1 MKQRILSALLVLSLL
16 LSLLPLGVQ
25 AEENGLIDS
34 ITADYEGVDE
44 SRLESISDLEAP
56 DGYTPDASVSFRQ
69 PPKRT
74 VTEGSCGDALTWS
87 FSDGELVISGTGA
100 MAEFE
105 GRNDAPWHDLGASV
119 KKITIQPG
127 VTSVSQFAFCDL
139 SSLTEVS
146 IPDTVTEIGR
156 MAFIC
161 CYSLISI
168 ALPEVVTE
176 IPYALFGDCLCL
188 SSVTAPG
195 VTTIGDYAF
204 QSTSITSFAITEK
217 LTNISNVAFFRT
229 PIEAFTVENGNPVFT
244 VSAGVLYTDAGN
256 TLFAYP
262 MGNPAGSF
270 SIPTTVTKV
279 GRAAFAYADH
289 LKQVTIPNS
298 VETLDQSAFQGAK
311 LTSVTIPD
319 SVTEVG
325 YFTFY
330 NSSLQSVTF
339 GTGLESTSYEMFE
352 SCTSLTEIHFPSTP
366 FRLYARTFAYCSS
379 LAEVTLPKN
388 VEEIGN
394 GCFGECRRL
403 RSFTGEGLKLIP
415 FQTLMNCSALEEV
428 TLPAVERIN
437 RAAFYGCTG
446 LKQVTLPASTTYVHN
461 VAFPADTQLIC
472 ENPELSKFGTNGL
485 ARIQAINISGT
496 DSYTEAYRVLEMV
509 NAERSKRGLTPLQM
523 DQTLLDC
530 AMQRA
535 AELSVLFSHTRP
547 DGACIFEMDPK
558 IYAENVAAGQSSA
571 AQVMD
576 SWMNSTGH
584 RENILTAEFQSIG
597 IGCFRIGNVY
607 YWTQNFGIAEAE
619 AAAMPE
625 DKTVTETI
633 RVGLYEIPEATIS
646 SGVDFSF
653 GGSDAPYTIDFA
665 VKLTSNSILKGE
677 TSQASVVVSN
687 SAFYVPVTIE
697 NTGCE
702 WSGSNEKVV
711 AVNESGLI
719 TAIGDGT
726 ADIHVKLGLIEQ
738 QTRITVGQEASNPEP
753 TDPKPDNPEPTDPKP
768 DNPEPTDPK
777 PSEPCDGGADCPSR
791 RFVDVNTKE
800 WYHPYVDYAVT
811 HGLFGGTSGNTFE
824 PETAM
829 TRAMLVT
836 VLWRYEGQPKGYQNT
851 FSDVNAKDGS
861 WYIDAVAWAA
871 ANGVVNGV
879 GNGKFDPEGK
889 ITREQMAAILFRYA
903 QKKGIDT
910 SKRGNLS
917 AFPDANQISAYA
929 KEAVYW
935 TVGEGIIN
943 GSDGKLLPQGN
954 ATRAQ
959 VATILMRYIENI
971 VNK

>member
-1 MKQRILSALLVLSLL
+1 MKQRVLSVLLILSLL
-16 LSLLPLGVQ
+16 LSMLPLAVQ
-25 AEENGLIDS
+25 AEENGFVDS
-34 ITADYEGVDE
+34 AAAVSEGSEGE
-44 SRLESISDLEAP
+44 SLEALSDLEAP
-56 DGYTPDASVSFRQ
+56 NGYTLDESASH
-69 PPKRT
+69 PPYPKRT
-74 VTEGSCGDALTWS
+74 ATEGTCGEALTWS

-100 MAEFE
+100 MTEFE
-105 GRNDAPWHDLGASV
+105 EMRDAPWYGLGASV
-119 KKITIQPG
+119 KKVTVCSG

-139 SSLTEVS
+139 TGLETVSL
-146 IPDTVTEIGR
+146 PDTVTVIGK
-156 MAFIC
+156 MAFVC
-161 CYSLISI
+161 CASLTSVV
-168 ALPEVVTE
+168 LPAAVKE
-176 IPYALFGDCLCL
+176 IPYALFGDCASLT
-188 SSVTAPG
+188 SVTAPG
-195 VTTIGDYAF
+195 VTSIGDFAF
-204 QSTSITSFAITEK
+204 QDTSMTSFEVSK
-217 LTNISNVAFFRT
+217 QLTDISSLAFFKT
-229 PIEAFTVENGNPVFT
+229 PIEAFTVEAGNPVYT
-244 VSAGVLYTDAGN
+244 ASAGVLYTDAGK

-262 MGNPAGSF
+262 QGNPTDYF
-270 SIPTTVTKV
+270 RIPTTVKKV
-279 GRAAFAYADH
+279 GKYAFSYTYA
-289 LKQVTIPNS
+289 LTQVVIPNS
-298 VETLDQSAFQGAK
+298 VEVLEESAFQGAG
-311 LTSVTIPD
+311 LISVTIPN

-330 NSSLQSVTF
+330 KASLQVITF

-352 SCTSLTEIHFPSTP
+352 GCESLTTIRFPSTP
-366 FRLYARTFAYCSS
+366 FRLYARTFAYCGLLS
-379 LAEVTLPKN
+379 EVTLPKN
-388 VEEIGN
+388 VEEIGS

-403 RSFTGEGLKLIP
+403 RSFTGEGLNLIP
-415 FQTLMNCSALEEV
+415 FQALMNCSALEEV
-428 TLPAVERIN
+428 TLPVVERIN
-437 RAAFYGCTG
+437 RAAFYGCSS
-446 LKQVTLPASTTYVHN
+446 LKQVSLPASTTYVHN

-485 ARIQAINISGT
+485 ARIQDIDITGT
-496 DSYTEAYRVLEMV
+496 DSYTEAYRVLELV
-509 NAERSKRGLTPLQM
+509 NEERSKRGLTPLQM

-571 AQVMD
+571 AQVMA

-584 RENILTAEFQSIG
+584 RENILTAEFRSIG

-607 YWTQNFGIAEAE
+607 YWAQNFGIAEADT
-619 AAAMPE
+619 AAMPE

-633 RVGLYEIPEATIS
+633 RVGLYEIPEASIS
-646 SGVDFSF
+646 SGVEFYF
-653 GGSDAPYTIDFA
+653 GGSDAPYTINFT
-665 VKLTSNSILKGE
+665 VKLTPNQILKGE
-677 TSQASVVVSN
+677 TAQTSVVVTN
-687 SAFYVPVTIE
+687 SAFYAPITID

-702 WSGSNEKVV
+702 WSSSDESVA
-711 AVNESGLI
+711 AVNESGVI
-719 TAIGDGT
+719 TAIGDGA
-726 ADIHVKLGLIEQ
+726 ADIQVKLGLIEQ
-738 QTRITVGQEASNPEP
+738 QARITVGQEENNPEP
-753 TDPKPDNPEPTDPKP
+753 TDPKPDDPEPTDPKP
-768 DNPEPTDPK
+768 DDPEPTDPE
-777 PSEPCDGGADCPSR
+777 PSASCNGGADCPSR
-791 RFVDVNTKE
+791 RFVDVNTRE

-836 VLWRYEGQPKGYQNT
+836 VLWRYEGQPTGYQNT

-861 WYIDAVAWAA
+861 WYIDAVAWAS

-910 SKRGNLS
+910 SKRGDLS
-917 AFPDANQISAYA
+917 AFPDANKISAYA

-971 VNK
+971 VKR